1 MEKTVNAT
9 LHNLVDYATDKLFS
23 NENVEHAKDK
33 FYDAKN
39 KFYKTK
45 DKYASKYFTKEDS
58 TKTLL
63 YTGLAIAAAA
73 GVAYLIYK
81 NRETIKQQAM
91 DFVDHVK
98 DMKAEYMNN

>member
-9 LHNLVDYATDKLFS
+9 LHNIVDFATEKLFS

-39 KFYKTK
+39 KFSKTK
-45 DKYASKYFTKEDS
+45 DKYTSKYFTKEDDS
-58 TKTLL
+58 SKVLL
-63 YTGLAIAAAA
+63 YAGLAIAAA

-81 NRETIKQQAM
+81 NRETIKQQAL

-98 DMKAEYMNN
+98 DMKEQYANN